1 MMKDTGEIPMKQK
14 IIMGKG
20 KAYSRVSMEVEN
32 NLKNWLAATPVEE
45 KDFLDAVEEESF
57 SLSMHSDNEK
67 AQIILYND
75 RGYIIAPLVWV
86 KGNGVTYK
94 EFQMDAGL
102 LLFTVVGK
110 CKKEESKRKI
120 REFIRAELLQK

>member
-1 MMKDTGEIPMKQK
+1 MMKNTGEIAMKQK
-14 IIMGKG
+14 IMMGKG
-20 KAYSRVSMEVEN
+20 KAYSRVSREVEN

-45 KDFLDAVEEESF
+45 KDFLDAMEEESF
-57 SLSMHSDNEK
+57 SLSMHSDSEK

-75 RGYIIAPLVWV
+75 RGYIVAPLVWV

-120 REFIRAELLQK
+120 KEFIRAELLQK